1 MHLKI
6 NISKK
11 VNYKKF
17 SCNVTDICF
26 FRWLNRINML
36 TAGYAER
43 ERIKQEQGKGIL
55 FFLLLLCSFPL
66 LFSSTVFDCYHLREN
81 ANVNLCCFVF
91 FSLLCTSKESKP

>member
-17 SCNVTDICF
+17 SCNVTDICY

-55 FFLLLLCSFPL
+55 FFLTIVMFFSLAIFLYSVSLLSLERKCKCQSVV
-66 LFSSTVFDCYHLREN
+66 VF
-81 ANVNLCCFVF
+81 F

>member
-17 SCNVTDICF
+17 SCNVTDICY

-55 FFLLLLCSFPL
+55 FFFNYCYVFSPCCFPL
-66 LFSSTVFDCYHLREN
+66 Q
-81 ANVNLCCFVF
+81 CFIAI
-91 FSLLCTSKESKP
+91 T